1 MAAADYY
8 QAGPPLAQHQTSP
21 TSLAPPSQ
29 PQRASSQP
37 SYVYPQYQQNSNLQ
51 TPPQQFLPPPYH
63 STTTGR
69 PPNPPY
75 AQNPPQRNS
84 FSYPERPNPQTWS
97 QSYPPPP
104 NSNQQ
109 MQYRPQ
115 RFTPPHHQAHRP
127 SYSQPYLHPN
137 LSSDSL
143 DSGYLSD
150 PEPRRRRHSHHKKS
164 RSSTRSTTT
173 EGFLGAAG
181 GGLIGDLLFP
191 GLGTVGGALAGW
203 IGGIEYGEHKKR
215 RDSQLEAKQREWEEK
230 FDPDGKRR
238 SGEHD
243 RSRASRRSHDS
254 GRH

>member
-1 MAAADYY
+1 MAAAGYY
-8 QAGPPLAQHQTSP
+8 QVSPPPAQHQTSP
-21 TSLAPPSQ
+21 TFLAPPSQ
-29 PQRASSQP
+29 PQRASSH
-37 SYVYPQYQQNSNLQ
+37 SGYVYPQYQQNSNLQ
-51 TPPQQFLPPPYH
+51 TPPQPFLPPPYRP
-63 STTTGR
+63 TTTGGS
-69 PPNPPY
+69 PNLSY
-75 AQNPPQRNS
+75 AQSPPQRNS
-84 FSYPERPNPQTWS
+84 FSHPERPNPQTWS

-109 MQYRPQ
+109 MQYQPQ
-115 RFTPPHHQAHRP
+115 QFTPPRHQAHRP

-137 LSSDSL
+137 QSSDSFTE
-143 DSGYLSD
+143 GYLSD

-164 RSSTRSTTT
+164 RSTRSTAT

-181 GGLIGDLLFP
+181 GGLIGDLILP

-230 FDPDGKRR
+230 FDPDGRRR

-243 RSRASRRSHDS
+243 RSRASKRSHDS